1 MSKTSRLLLLHV
13 LLLALAREI
22 EHPRSSD
29 ARRVLA
35 PLRPVGS
42 VQGRCAASGLL
53 NFWKLFL
60 SGDICVP
67 INQQY
72 GYRTTEDGGKAV
84 KRTVERRKKKTT

>member
-35 PLRPVGS
+35 PLRPVGIM
-42 VQGRCAASGLL
+42 QGRVLRLVFELL
-53 NFWKLFL
+53 ETFL
-60 SGDICVP
+60 VW
-67 INQQY
+67 
-72 GYRTTEDGGKAV
+72 GYMPS
-84 KRTVERRKKKTT
+84 